1 MGGYEVAR
9 WRVMGPVALGKFITL
24 EGGEGVGKSTQAT
37 LLADALRAR
46 GIEVV
51 VTREPGG
58 TAGAEA
64 IRDLLMTGSED
75 RWSARA
81 EALLFA
87 AARAD
92 HVEKVIRPA
101 LERGAWVVCDRFI
114 DSTRAYQGG
123 AGGVSDDDILALHQ
137 VGSDGLMPDR
147 TLLMHLPIDQSAA
160 RASARPQGN
169 ADRFGA
175 RGLEYHNQL
184 NRAFDTLV
192 TSETARFRIIDAA
205 GSIDSVT
212 PQLLAAV
219 EDLL

>member
-1 MGGYEVAR
+1 MTR
-9 WRVMGPVALGKFITL
+9 GKFITL
-24 EGGEGVGKSTQAT
+24 EGGEGVGKSTQAAR
-37 LLADALRAR
+37 LADALRAR

-58 TAGAEA
+58 TPGAEA

-92 HVEKVIRPA
+92 HVEKVIKPA
-101 LERGAWVVCDRFI
+101 LERGDWVICDRFI

-123 AGGVSDDDILALHQ
+123 AGEIYDDEIMALHRL
-137 VGSDGLMPDR
+137 GSGGLMPDR
-147 TLLMHLPIDQSAA
+147 TLLIRLPLELASR
-160 RASARPQGN
+160 RAQERDLGR

-175 RGLEYHNQL
+175 RGPAYHGRL
-184 NRAFDTLV
+184 TRLFDDIAADDPQRV
-192 TSETARFRIIDAA
+192 RVIDATGTVDEVLRRSLVA
-205 GSIDSVT
+205 LDDF
-212 PQLLAAV
+212 L
-219 EDLL
+219 

>member
-1 MGGYEVAR
+1 
-9 WRVMGPVALGKFITL
+9 MGPVALGKFITL

-92 HVEKVIRPA
+92 HVEKLIRPA

-147 TLLMHLPIDQSAA
+147 TFLLQLSETEAA
-160 RASARPQGN
+160 DRIRRRVGVN
-169 ADRFGA
+169 DDRFGTRESA
-175 RGLEYHNQL
+175 YHRRLNAAFCQL
-184 NRAFDTLV
+184 AEN
-192 TSETARFRIIDAA
+192 EQARFRL
-205 GSIDSVT
+205 IDSFGSVQSIT
-212 PQLLAAV
+212 EQLFAGLD
-219 EDLL
+219 DLL